1 MGDKPIA
8 DKLPS
13 NCDGA
18 TIAVVLEEGTCELHR
33 RVLLT
38 DLEEDSGYCESFV
51 REMKL
56 DVVKKDVWE
65 CIKKKVETMTISEI
79 RTFAGY

>member
-1 MGDKPIA
+1 MGYKPIA
-8 DKLPS
+8 NKLPS

-18 TIAVVLEEGTCELHR
+18 TIAVVLDEGTCELHR

-38 DLEEDSGYCESFV
+38 DLENDSEYRKSFLE
-51 REMKL
+51 EMKL
-56 DVVKKDVWE
+56 DVDEKDVWK
-65 CIKKKVETMTISEI
+65 CIIKKIETMTISEI

>member
-8 DKLPS
+8 DKLPL

-38 DLEEDSGYCESFV
+38 DLEEDSGI
-51 REMKL
+51 L
-56 DVVKKDVWE
+56 
-65 CIKKKVETMTISEI
+65 
-79 RTFAGY
+79 

>member
-1 MGDKPIA
+1 MCDKRIA
-8 DKLPS
+8 YKLPS

-38 DLEEDSGYCESFV
+38 DLENDCGYCESFV
-51 REMKL
+51 EEMSL
-56 DVVKKDVWE
+56 YVDKKDVWE
-65 CIKKKVETMTISEI
+65 CVVKKVETMTISEI
-79 RTFAGY
+79 KTFAGY